1 MTVVYESDVWARWL
15 LDRRH
20 GGNAEEHEA
29 VRRSLD
35 STRDRLLY
43 DADIRPGDVVLD
55 LGTGDGLIALGALDL
70 VGADGRVIF
79 SDVSEA
85 LLEHCRA
92 EVARRRKLDRC
103 EFTLAAAEDLSTF
116 ADESVDVVCARSVLM
131 YVEDKVRALREV
143 RRVLRPGGR
152 MSMFDPI
159 RSLYFPEPPDRLRG
173 YDVTPVRDLVARLRR
188 DLDREA
194 DRPSFAFGL
203 PELLDALEAAGFERI
218 NLELTVEIAPEPPWP
233 ERSWELFLER
243 AANPLVPTIG
253 EVVERHLTAEEAE
266 RLERH
271 LRPLVECGI
280 GRRRLAVA
288 YYSAVRD

>member
-1 MTVVYESDVWARWL
+1 VTVVYESDVWARWL

-20 GGNAEEHEA
+20 GGDAEEHEA

-43 DADIRPGDVVLD
+43 EADVRSGDVVLD
-55 LGTGDGLIALGALDL
+55 LGTGDGLIAFGALDL
-70 VGADGRVIF
+70 VGGRGRVIF

-92 EVARRRKLDRC
+92 EAERRGKLERC
-103 EFTLAAAEDLSTF
+103 EFTLAAAEDLSVLP
-116 ADESVDVVCARSVLM
+116 DESVDVVCARSVLM

-159 RSLYFPEPPDRLRG
+159 RSLYFPEPPNRLRG
-173 YDVTPVRDLVARLRR
+173 YDVTPVQDLVARLRHE
-188 DLDREA
+188 LDRKA
-194 DRPSFAFGL
+194 DRPSFAFGVR
-203 PELLDALEAAGFERI
+203 ELVDALETAGFERI
-218 NLELTVEIAPEPPWP
+218 RVDLTVEIAPEPPWP
-233 ERSWELFLER
+233 ERSWELFLSR
-243 AANPLVPTIG
+243 AANPLVPSIG
-253 EVVERHLTAEEAE
+253 EVVEAHLTAEEAE

-271 LRPLVECGI
+271 LRPLVELGA

-288 YYSAVRD
+288 YYSAARD